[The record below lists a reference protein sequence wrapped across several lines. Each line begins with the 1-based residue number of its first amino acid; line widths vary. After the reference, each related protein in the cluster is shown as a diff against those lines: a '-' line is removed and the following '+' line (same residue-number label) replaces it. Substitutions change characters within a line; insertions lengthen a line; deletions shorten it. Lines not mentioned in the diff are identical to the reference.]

1 MHSLSEDCR
10 TGHSFVGHG
19 GHLVWGAVPESF
31 DGALSEAIGCR
42 EMKSNHPMELTESRA
57 SARASVAHLER

>member
-1 MHSLSEDCR
+1 
-10 TGHSFVGHG
+10 VGHG
-19 GHLVWGAVPESF
+19 GHLVWGAAPESF

-57 SARASVAHLER
+57 SARASVAHLERSE